1 MTTKQREKRRI
12 GGNRVLRLSISLSIK
27 NCVSPDLFLLSFDH
41 GFPKRKS
48 KISELK
54 VHRTKRSFLSSLYS
68 FYLALSRLGIRNSK
82 MIFSSYEP

>member
-48 KISELK
+48 KISESFF
-54 VHRTKRSFLSSLYS
+54 TKLDLD
-68 FYLALSRLGIRNSK
+68 
-82 MIFSSYEP
+82 